1 MANEVKGQNELQQG
15 HCIVCNATMA
25 AHFAQD
31 GRWTGCKVTQRRGT
45 VFVPPVVL
53 IVTPEMLAQL
63 QHAPAAKPERH
74 VAQEVTPRATRRQ
87 RRSAENVQ
95 PAAEQETRGRGRIPG
110 VYKSGAKTPTV
121 LTDSIS
127 RVYQFVTKHK
137 RGAQMKDMSAKLD
150 MPSGTVGWA
159 LRKLIQQGAVEY
171 HPAAA

>member
-1 MANEVKGQNELQQG
+1 MSNEVKGQNELQQG

-25 AHFAQD
+25 AHFGND
-31 GRWTGCKVTQRRGT
+31 GRWTGCKVSQRRGT

-53 IVTPEMLAQL
+53 IVTPEMLSSLQPQPAQA
-63 QHAPAAKPERH
+63 QRQ
-74 VAQEVTPRATRRQ
+74 VAQETQPRTRRH
-87 RRSAENVQ
+87 RRSAEVVQ
-95 PAAEQETRGRGRIPG
+95 AAEGETQTRGRGRIPG
-110 VYKSGAKTPTV
+110 VYKSGPKQSTV

-127 RVYQFVTKHK
+127 RVYQFVAKHK

-171 HPAAA
+171 HPAVA